1 MSKPLSISVALSVLA
16 MAAFTL
22 LATPAADYDR
32 ASTHTGATTQV
43 AAPAVDRFL
52 PILSGLIR

>member
-1 MSKPLSISVALSVLA
+1 MSKPLSISVTLSVLA

-52 PILSGLIR
+52 PILSG

>member
-1 MSKPLSISVALSVLA
+1 MSKPLAISAALSVFA

-22 LATPAADYDR
+22 LATPAADYT
-32 ASTHTGATTQV
+32 AVATQTGAMTKV
-43 AAPAVDRFL
+43 IAPAVDRFV